1 MNKYIPSAA
10 SILLFLALLLATPSH
25 AQRGQIARLRQES
38 AALEQQLKETER
50 LINSTRRDVATQVSN
65 LNILN
70 EQISQQQRHIRN
82 IEAERDT
89 LETAV
94 QDLSAQL
101 SALESDLND
110 CRRRHQRAVMY
121 MHRNR
126 SLTSFW
132 SFLLTAKDFR
142 QMYRRMRYLSE
153 YGKFQRMQAIAIRE
167 KEERVMQ
174 KRTELSAVAA
184 EKAEVLS
191 ESQRQHEQLRKRESQ
206 QQQLVAQLGKR
217 QKELERTAAVTRQ
230 RRQQLDGRIE
240 ALVRQEA
247 EAERKRQIE
256 AERKRK
262 AEAAAAERRRQEE
275 AARKRRQQEAA
286 AQQQANANKKNKKDK
301 KQTRQE
307 RREERRQE
315 RAAAATTRPAAPA
328 APSRSYSGGGLHGG
342 LPMPITG
349 SYAITTHFGN
359 YSSGGVTLN
368 NKGIDI
374 TGHSGAQARA
384 VADGEVS
391 YIFSMNGFQ
400 NVIVRHGSY
409 MTVYCNLSS
418 VSVRKGQK
426 VSARQTL
433 GSIGRDASGNC
444 TLHFQ
449 IWKERSIL
457 NPESWLAR

>member
-1 MNKYIPSAA
+1 MKKYIPSLA
-10 SILLFLALLLATPSH
+10 SLLLILFFIAVPSH

-38 AALEQQLKETER
+38 AALERQLKETER
-50 LINSTRRDVATQVSN
+50 LINTTRRDVATQMSN

-70 EQISQQQRHIRN
+70 EQISKQQRHIRN

-94 QDLSAQL
+94 QNLSLQL
-101 SALESDLND
+101 SALETDLAN
-110 CRRRHQRAVMY
+110 CRRRHQRVVMY

-132 SFLLTAKDFR
+132 SFILTAKDFR

-153 YGKFQRMQAIAIRE
+153 YGKFQRMQAAAIRE
-167 KEERVMQ
+167 KEEAVMQ

-191 ESQRQHEQLRKRESQ
+191 ESQRQHEQLRVRESQ

-217 QKELERTAAVTRQ
+217 QKELERTAAATRQ
-230 RRQQLDGRIE
+230 RRQQLDGRI
-240 ALVRQEA
+240 AQLVQQEA
-247 EAERKRQIE
+247 EAERKRQLE

-286 AQQQANANKKNKKDK
+286 AQQQANNRKKDKKDK

-307 RREERRQE
+307 RREERHQE
-315 RAAAATTRPAAPA
+315 RAAQTTTTTTPV
-328 APSRSYSGGGLHGG
+328 APSRSYGGGLHGG

-384 VADGEVS
+384 VANGEVS
-391 YIFSMNGFQ
+391 YIFSMNGYQ

-433 GSIGRDASGNC
+433 GSVGRDASGNC

-449 IWKERSIL
+449 IWKERTIL

>member
-1 MNKYIPSAA
+1 MKKYIPSVA
-10 SILLFLALLLATPSH
+10 SLLLILFFIAVPSH

-50 LINSTRRDVATQVSN
+50 LINTTRRDVATQMSN

-70 EQISQQQRHIRN
+70 EQISKQQRHIRN

-94 QDLSAQL
+94 QNLSLQL
-101 SALESDLND
+101 SALESDLAN

-132 SFLLTAKDFR
+132 SFILTAKDFR

-153 YGKFQRMQAIAIRE
+153 YGKFQRMQAAAIRE
-167 KEERVMQ
+167 KEEAVMQ

-191 ESQRQHEQLRKRESQ
+191 ESQRQHEQLRVRESQ

-217 QKELERTAAVTRQ
+217 QKELERTAAATRQ
-230 RRQQLDGRIE
+230 RRQQLDGRI
-240 ALVRQEA
+240 AQLVQQEA
-247 EAERKRQIE
+247 EAERKRQLE

-275 AARKRRQQEAA
+275 ARKRRQQEAA
-286 AQQQANANKKNKKDK
+286 AQQQANNRKKDKKDK

-315 RAAAATTRPAAPA
+315 RAAQTTTTTTPA
-328 APSRSYSGGGLHGG
+328 APSRSYGGGLHGG

-384 VADGEVS
+384 VANGEVS
-391 YIFSMNGFQ
+391 YIFSMNGYQ

-433 GSIGRDASGNC
+433 GSVGRDASGNC

-449 IWKERSIL
+449 IWKERTIL

>member
-1 MNKYIPSAA
+1 MKKYIPSLA
-10 SILLFLALLLATPSH
+10 SLLLILFFIAVPSH

-38 AALEQQLKETER
+38 AALERQLKETER
-50 LINSTRRDVATQVSN
+50 LINTTRRDVATQMSN

-70 EQISQQQRHIRN
+70 EQISKQQRHIRN

-94 QDLSAQL
+94 QNLSLQL
-101 SALESDLND
+101 SALETDLAN

-132 SFLLTAKDFR
+132 SFILTAKDFR

-153 YGKFQRMQAIAIRE
+153 YGKFQRMQAAAIRE
-167 KEERVMQ
+167 KEEAVMQ

-191 ESQRQHEQLRKRESQ
+191 ESQRQHEQLRVRESQ

-217 QKELERTAAVTRQ
+217 QKELERTAAATRQ
-230 RRQQLDGRIE
+230 RRQQLDGRI
-240 ALVRQEA
+240 AQLVQQEA
-247 EAERKRQIE
+247 EAERKRQLE

-275 AARKRRQQEAA
+275 AARKKRQQEAA
-286 AQQQANANKKNKKDK
+286 AQQQANNRKKDKKDK

-315 RAAAATTRPAAPA
+315 RAAQTTTTTTPV
-328 APSRSYSGGGLHGG
+328 APSRSYGGGLHGG

-384 VADGEVS
+384 VANGEVS
-391 YIFSMNGFQ
+391 YIFSMNGYQ

-433 GSIGRDASGNC
+433 GSVGRDASGNC

-449 IWKERSIL
+449 IWKERTIL

>member
-1 MNKYIPSAA
+1 MKKYIPSLA
-10 SILLFLALLLATPSH
+10 SLLLILFFIAVPSH

-50 LINSTRRDVATQVSN
+50 LINTTRRDVATQMSN

-70 EQISQQQRHIRN
+70 EQISKQQRHIRN

-94 QDLSAQL
+94 QNLSLQL
-101 SALESDLND
+101 SALETDLAN

-132 SFLLTAKDFR
+132 SFILTAKDFR

-153 YGKFQRMQAIAIRE
+153 YGKFQRMQAAAIRE
-167 KEERVMQ
+167 KEEAVMQ

-191 ESQRQHEQLRKRESQ
+191 ESQRQHEQLRVRESQ

-217 QKELERTAAVTRQ
+217 QKELERTAAATRQ
-230 RRQQLDGRIE
+230 RRQQLDGRI
-240 ALVRQEA
+240 AQLVQQEA
-247 EAERKRQIE
+247 EAERKRQLE

-286 AQQQANANKKNKKDK
+286 AQQQANNRKKDKKDK

-315 RAAAATTRPAAPA
+315 RAAQTTTTTTPI
-328 APSRSYSGGGLHGG
+328 APSRSYGGGLHGG

-384 VADGEVS
+384 VANGEVS
-391 YIFSMNGFQ
+391 YIFSMNGYQ

-433 GSIGRDASGNC
+433 GSVGRDASGNC

-449 IWKERSIL
+449 IWKERTIL

>member
-1 MNKYIPSAA
+1 MKKYIPSLA
-10 SILLFLALLLATPSH
+10 SLLLILFFIAVPSH

-38 AALEQQLKETER
+38 ATLERQLKETER
-50 LINSTRRDVATQVSN
+50 LINTTRRDVATQMSN

-70 EQISQQQRHIRN
+70 EQISKQQRHIRN

-94 QDLSAQL
+94 QNLSLQL
-101 SALESDLND
+101 SALETDLAN

-132 SFLLTAKDFR
+132 SFILTAKDFR

-153 YGKFQRMQAIAIRE
+153 YGKFQRMQAAAIRE
-167 KEERVMQ
+167 KEEAVMQ

-191 ESQRQHEQLRKRESQ
+191 ESQRQHEQLRVRESQ

-217 QKELERTAAVTRQ
+217 QKELERTAAATRQ
-230 RRQQLDGRIE
+230 RRQQLDGRI
-240 ALVRQEA
+240 AQLVQQEA
-247 EAERKRQIE
+247 EAERKRQLE

-286 AQQQANANKKNKKDK
+286 AQQQANNRKKDKKDK

-315 RAAAATTRPAAPA
+315 RAAQTTTTTTPA
-328 APSRSYSGGGLHGG
+328 APSRSYGGGLHGG

-384 VADGEVS
+384 VANGEVS
-391 YIFSMNGFQ
+391 YIFSMNGYQ

-433 GSIGRDASGNC
+433 GSVGRDASGNC

-449 IWKERSIL
+449 IWKERTIL

>member
-1 MNKYIPSAA
+1 MKKYIPSLA
-10 SILLFLALLLATPSH
+10 SLLLTLFFIAVPSH

-38 AALEQQLKETER
+38 ATLERQLKETER
-50 LINSTRRDVATQVSN
+50 LINTTRRDVATQMSN

-70 EQISQQQRHIRN
+70 EQISKQQRHIRN

-94 QDLSAQL
+94 QNLSLQL
-101 SALESDLND
+101 SALETDLAN

-132 SFLLTAKDFR
+132 SFILTAKDFR

-153 YGKFQRMQAIAIRE
+153 YGKFQRMQAAAIRE
-167 KEERVMQ
+167 KEEAVMQ

-191 ESQRQHEQLRKRESQ
+191 ESQRQHEQLRVRESQ

-217 QKELERTAAVTRQ
+217 QKELERTAAATRQ
-230 RRQQLDGRIE
+230 RRQQLDGRI
-240 ALVRQEA
+240 AQLVQQEA
-247 EAERKRQIE
+247 EAERKRQLE

-286 AQQQANANKKNKKDK
+286 AQQQANNRKKDKKDK

-315 RAAAATTRPAAPA
+315 RAAQTTTTTTPV
-328 APSRSYSGGGLHGG
+328 APSRSYGGGLHGG

-426 VSARQTL
+426 VSVRQTL
-433 GSIGRDASGNC
+433 GSVGRDASGNC

>member
-1 MNKYIPSAA
+1 MKKYIPSLA
-10 SILLFLALLLATPSH
+10 SLLLILFFIAVPSH

-50 LINSTRRDVATQVSN
+50 LINTTRRDVATQMSN

-70 EQISQQQRHIRN
+70 EQISKQQRHIRN

-94 QDLSAQL
+94 QNLSLQL
-101 SALESDLND
+101 SALETDLAN

-132 SFLLTAKDFR
+132 SFILTAKDFR

-153 YGKFQRMQAIAIRE
+153 YGKFQRMQAAAIRE
-167 KEERVMQ
+167 KEEAVMQ

-191 ESQRQHEQLRKRESQ
+191 ESQRQHEQLRVRESQ

-217 QKELERTAAVTRQ
+217 QKELERTAAATRQ
-230 RRQQLDGRIE
+230 RRQQLDGRI
-240 ALVRQEA
+240 AQLVQQEA
-247 EAERKRQIE
+247 EAERKRQLE

-286 AQQQANANKKNKKDK
+286 AQQQANNRKKDKKDK

-307 RREERRQE
+307 RRQE
-315 RAAAATTRPAAPA
+315 RAAQTTTTTTPA
-328 APSRSYSGGGLHGG
+328 APSRSYGGGLHGG

-384 VADGEVS
+384 VANGEVS
-391 YIFSMNGFQ
+391 YIFSMNGYQ

-433 GSIGRDASGNC
+433 GSVGRDASGNC

-449 IWKERSIL
+449 IWKERTIL

>member
-1 MNKYIPSAA
+1 MKKYIPSLA
-10 SILLFLALLLATPSH
+10 SLLLILFFIAVPSH

-50 LINSTRRDVATQVSN
+50 LINTTRRDVATQMSN

-70 EQISQQQRHIRN
+70 EQISKQQRHIRN

-94 QDLSAQL
+94 QNLSLQL
-101 SALESDLND
+101 SALETDLAN

-132 SFLLTAKDFR
+132 SFILTAKDFR

-153 YGKFQRMQAIAIRE
+153 YGKFQRMQAAAIRE
-167 KEERVMQ
+167 KEEAVMQ

-191 ESQRQHEQLRKRESQ
+191 ESQRQHEQLRVRENQ

-217 QKELERTAAVTRQ
+217 QKELERTAAATRQ
-230 RRQQLDGRIE
+230 RRQQLDGRI
-240 ALVRQEA
+240 AQLVQQEA
-247 EAERKRQIE
+247 EAERKRQLE

-286 AQQQANANKKNKKDK
+286 AQQQANNRKKDKKDK

-307 RREERRQE
+307 RRQE
-315 RAAAATTRPAAPA
+315 RAAQTTTTTTPA
-328 APSRSYSGGGLHGG
+328 APSRSYGGGLHGG

-349 SYAITTHFGN
+349 SYAITAHFGN

-384 VADGEVS
+384 VANGEVS
-391 YIFSMNGFQ
+391 YIFSMNGYQ

-433 GSIGRDASGNC
+433 GSVGRDASGNC

-449 IWKERSIL
+449 IWKERTIL

>member
-1 MNKYIPSAA
+1 MKKYIPSLA
-10 SILLFLALLLATPSH
+10 SLLLTLFFIAVPSH

-38 AALEQQLKETER
+38 ATLERQLKETER
-50 LINSTRRDVATQVSN
+50 LINTTRRDVATQMSN

-70 EQISQQQRHIRN
+70 EQISKQQRHIRN

-94 QDLSAQL
+94 QNLSLQL
-101 SALESDLND
+101 SALETDLAN

-132 SFLLTAKDFR
+132 SFILTAKDFR

-153 YGKFQRMQAIAIRE
+153 YGKFQRMQAAAIRE
-167 KEERVMQ
+167 KEEAVMQ

-191 ESQRQHEQLRKRESQ
+191 ESQRQHEQLRVRESQ

-217 QKELERTAAVTRQ
+217 QKELERTAAATRQ
-230 RRQQLDGRIE
+230 RRQQLDGRI
-240 ALVRQEA
+240 AQLVQQEA
-247 EAERKRQIE
+247 EAERKRQLE

-286 AQQQANANKKNKKDK
+286 AQQQANNRKKDKKDK

-315 RAAAATTRPAAPA
+315 RTAQTTTTTTPA
-328 APSRSYSGGGLHGG
+328 APSRSYGGGLHGG

-349 SYAITTHFGN
+349 PYAITTHFGN

-384 VADGEVS
+384 VANGEVS
-391 YIFSMNGFQ
+391 YIFSMNGYQ

-433 GSIGRDASGNC
+433 GSVGRDASGNC

-449 IWKERSIL
+449 IWKERTIL

>member
-1 MNKYIPSAA
+1 MKKYIPSLA
-10 SILLFLALLLATPSH
+10 SLLLTLFFIAVPSH

-38 AALEQQLKETER
+38 ATLERQLKETER
-50 LINSTRRDVATQVSN
+50 LINTTRRDVATQMSN

-70 EQISQQQRHIRN
+70 EQISKQQRHIRN

-94 QDLSAQL
+94 QNLSLQL
-101 SALESDLND
+101 SALETDLAN

-132 SFLLTAKDFR
+132 SFILTAKDFR

-153 YGKFQRMQAIAIRE
+153 YGKFQRMQAAAIRE
-167 KEERVMQ
+167 KEEAVMQ

-191 ESQRQHEQLRKRESQ
+191 ESQRQHEQLRVRESQ

-217 QKELERTAAVTRQ
+217 QKELERTAAATRQ
-230 RRQQLDGRIE
+230 RRQQLDGRI
-240 ALVRQEA
+240 AQLVQQEA
-247 EAERKRQIE
+247 EAERKRQLE

-286 AQQQANANKKNKKDK
+286 AQQQANNRKKDKKDK

-315 RAAAATTRPAAPA
+315 RTAQTTTTTTPA
-328 APSRSYSGGGLHGG
+328 APSRSYGGGLHGG

-384 VADGEVS
+384 VANGEVS

-426 VSARQTL
+426 VSVRQTL
-433 GSIGRDASGNC
+433 GSVGRDASGNC

>member
-1 MNKYIPSAA
+1 MKKYIPSVA
-10 SILLFLALLLATPSH
+10 SLLLILFFIAVPSH

-50 LINSTRRDVATQVSN
+50 LINTTRRDVATQMSN

-70 EQISQQQRHIRN
+70 EQISKQQRHIRN

-94 QDLSAQL
+94 QNLSLQL
-101 SALESDLND
+101 SALETDLAN

-132 SFLLTAKDFR
+132 SFILTAKDFR

-153 YGKFQRMQAIAIRE
+153 YGKFQRMQAAAIRE
-167 KEERVMQ
+167 KEEAVMQ

-191 ESQRQHEQLRKRESQ
+191 ESQRQHEQLRVRESQ

-217 QKELERTAAVTRQ
+217 QKELERTAAATRQ
-230 RRQQLDGRIE
+230 RRQQLDGRI
-240 ALVRQEA
+240 AQLVQQEA
-247 EAERKRQIE
+247 EAERKRQLE

-286 AQQQANANKKNKKDK
+286 AQQQANNRKKDKKDK

-315 RAAAATTRPAAPA
+315 RAAQTTTTTTPV
-328 APSRSYSGGGLHGG
+328 APSRSYGGGLHGG

-384 VADGEVS
+384 VANGEVS
-391 YIFSMNGFQ
+391 YIFSMNGYQ

-433 GSIGRDASGNC
+433 GSVGRDASGNC

-449 IWKERSIL
+449 IWKERTIL

>member
-1 MNKYIPSAA
+1 MKKYIPSLA
-10 SILLFLALLLATPSH
+10 SLLLILFFIAVPSH

-50 LINSTRRDVATQVSN
+50 LINTTRRDVATQMSN

-70 EQISQQQRHIRN
+70 EQISKQQRHIRN

-94 QDLSAQL
+94 QNLSLQL
-101 SALESDLND
+101 SALETDLAN

-132 SFLLTAKDFR
+132 SFILTAKDFR

-153 YGKFQRMQAIAIRE
+153 YGKFQRMQATAIRE
-167 KEERVMQ
+167 KEEAVMQ

-191 ESQRQHEQLRKRESQ
+191 ESQRQHEQLRVRESQ

-217 QKELERTAAVTRQ
+217 QKELERTAAATRQ
-230 RRQQLDGRIE
+230 RRQQLDGRI
-240 ALVRQEA
+240 AQLVQQEA
-247 EAERKRQIE
+247 EAERKRQLE

-286 AQQQANANKKNKKDK
+286 AQQQANNRKKDKKDK

-315 RAAAATTRPAAPA
+315 RAAQTTTTTTPA
-328 APSRSYSGGGLHGG
+328 APSRSYGGGLHGG

-384 VADGEVS
+384 VANGEVS
-391 YIFSMNGFQ
+391 YIFSMNGYQ

-433 GSIGRDASGNC
+433 GSVGRDASGNC

-449 IWKERSIL
+449 IWKERTIL

>member
-1 MNKYIPSAA
+1 MKKYIPSLA
-10 SILLFLALLLATPSH
+10 SLLLTLFFIAVPSH

-38 AALEQQLKETER
+38 ATLERQLKETER
-50 LINSTRRDVATQVSN
+50 LINTTRRDVATQMSN

-70 EQISQQQRHIRN
+70 EQISKQQRHIRN

-94 QDLSAQL
+94 QNLSLQL
-101 SALESDLND
+101 SALETDLAN

-132 SFLLTAKDFR
+132 SFILTAKDFR

-153 YGKFQRMQAIAIRE
+153 YGKFQRMQAAAIRE
-167 KEERVMQ
+167 KEEAVMQ

-191 ESQRQHEQLRKRESQ
+191 ESQRQHEQLRVRESQ

-217 QKELERTAAVTRQ
+217 QKELERTAAATRQ
-230 RRQQLDGRIE
+230 RRQQLDGRI
-240 ALVRQEA
+240 AQLVQQEA
-247 EAERKRQIE
+247 EAERKRQLE

-275 AARKRRQQEAA
+275 ARKRRQQEAA
-286 AQQQANANKKNKKDK
+286 AQQQANNRKKDKKDK

-315 RAAAATTRPAAPA
+315 RAAQTTTTTTPV
-328 APSRSYSGGGLHGG
+328 APSRSYGGGLHGG

-426 VSARQTL
+426 VSVRQTL
-433 GSIGRDASGNC
+433 GSVGRDASGNC

>member
-1 MNKYIPSAA
+1 MKKYIPSLA
-10 SILLFLALLLATPSH
+10 SLLLTLFFIAVPSH

-50 LINSTRRDVATQVSN
+50 LINTTRRDVATQMSN

-70 EQISQQQRHIRN
+70 EQISKQQRHIRN

-94 QDLSAQL
+94 QNLSLQL
-101 SALESDLND
+101 SALETDLAN

-132 SFLLTAKDFR
+132 SFILTAKDFR

-153 YGKFQRMQAIAIRE
+153 YGKFQRMQAAAIRE
-167 KEERVMQ
+167 KEEAVMQ

-191 ESQRQHEQLRKRESQ
+191 ESQRQHEQLRVRESQ

-217 QKELERTAAVTRQ
+217 QKELERTAAATRQ
-230 RRQQLDGRIE
+230 RRQQLDGRI
-240 ALVRQEA
+240 AQLVQQEA
-247 EAERKRQIE
+247 EAERKRQLE

-286 AQQQANANKKNKKDK
+286 AQQHANNRKKDKKDK

-307 RREERRQE
+307 RRQE
-315 RAAAATTRPAAPA
+315 RAAQTTTTTTPV
-328 APSRSYSGGGLHGG
+328 APSRSYGGGLHGG

-384 VADGEVS
+384 VANGEVS
-391 YIFSMNGFQ
+391 YIFSMNGYQ

-433 GSIGRDASGNC
+433 GSVGRDASGNC

-449 IWKERSIL
+449 IWKERTIL

>member
-1 MNKYIPSAA
+1 MKKYIPSLA
-10 SILLFLALLLATPSH
+10 SLLLILFFIAVPSH

-50 LINSTRRDVATQVSN
+50 LINTTRRDVATQMSN

-70 EQISQQQRHIRN
+70 EQISKQQRHIRN

-94 QDLSAQL
+94 QNLSLQL
-101 SALESDLND
+101 SALETDLAN

-132 SFLLTAKDFR
+132 SFILTAKDFR

-153 YGKFQRMQAIAIRE
+153 YGKFQRMQAAAIRE
-167 KEERVMQ
+167 KEEAVMQ

-191 ESQRQHEQLRKRESQ
+191 ESQRQHEQLRVRESQ

-217 QKELERTAAVTRQ
+217 QKELERTAAATRQ
-230 RRQQLDGRIE
+230 RRQQLDGRI
-240 ALVRQEA
+240 AQLVQQEA
-247 EAERKRQIE
+247 EAERKRQLE

-286 AQQQANANKKNKKDK
+286 AQQQANNRKKDKKDK

-315 RAAAATTRPAAPA
+315 RTAQTTTTTTPA
-328 APSRSYSGGGLHGG
+328 APSRSYGGGLHGG

-384 VADGEVS
+384 VANGEVS
-391 YIFSMNGFQ
+391 YIFSMNGYQ

-433 GSIGRDASGNC
+433 GSVGRDASGNC

-449 IWKERSIL
+449 IWKERTIL

>member
-1 MNKYIPSAA
+1 MKKYIPSLA
-10 SILLFLALLLATPSH
+10 SLLLILFFIAVPSH

-50 LINSTRRDVATQVSN
+50 LINTTRRDVATQMSN

-70 EQISQQQRHIRN
+70 EQISKQQRHIRN

-94 QDLSAQL
+94 QNLSLQL
-101 SALESDLND
+101 SALESDLAN

-132 SFLLTAKDFR
+132 SFILTAKDFR

-153 YGKFQRMQAIAIRE
+153 YGKFQRMQAAAIRE
-167 KEERVMQ
+167 KEEAVMQ

-184 EKAEVLS
+184 EKADVLS
-191 ESQRQHEQLRKRESQ
+191 ESQRQHEQLRVRESQ

-217 QKELERTAAVTRQ
+217 QKELERTAAATRQ
-230 RRQQLDGRIE
+230 RRQQLDGRI
-240 ALVRQEA
+240 AQLVQQEA
-247 EAERKRQIE
+247 EAERKRQLE

-286 AQQQANANKKNKKDK
+286 AQQQANNRKKDKKDK

-315 RAAAATTRPAAPA
+315 RAAQTTTTTTPA
-328 APSRSYSGGGLHGG
+328 APSRSYGGGLHGG

-384 VADGEVS
+384 VANGEVS
-391 YIFSMNGFQ
+391 YIFSMNGYQ

-433 GSIGRDASGNC
+433 GSVGRDASGNC

-449 IWKERSIL
+449 IWKERTIL

>member
-1 MNKYIPSAA
+1 MKKYIPSLA
-10 SILLFLALLLATPSH
+10 SLLLILFFIAVPSH

-38 AALEQQLKETER
+38 ATLERQLKETER
-50 LINSTRRDVATQVSN
+50 LINTTRRDVATQMSN

-70 EQISQQQRHIRN
+70 EQISKQQRHIRN

-94 QDLSAQL
+94 QNLSLQL
-101 SALESDLND
+101 SALETDLAN

-132 SFLLTAKDFR
+132 SFILTAKDFR

-153 YGKFQRMQAIAIRE
+153 YGKFQRMQAAAIRE
-167 KEERVMQ
+167 KEEAVMQ

-191 ESQRQHEQLRKRESQ
+191 ESQRQHEQLRVRESQ

-217 QKELERTAAVTRQ
+217 QKELERTAAATRQ
-230 RRQQLDGRIE
+230 RRQQLDGRI
-240 ALVRQEA
+240 AQLVQQEA
-247 EAERKRQIE
+247 EAERKRQLE

-286 AQQQANANKKNKKDK
+286 AQQQANNRKKDKKDK

-315 RAAAATTRPAAPA
+315 RAAQTTTTTTPV
-328 APSRSYSGGGLHGG
+328 APSRSYGGGLHGG

-426 VSARQTL
+426 VSVRQTL
-433 GSIGRDASGNC
+433 GSVGRDASGNC